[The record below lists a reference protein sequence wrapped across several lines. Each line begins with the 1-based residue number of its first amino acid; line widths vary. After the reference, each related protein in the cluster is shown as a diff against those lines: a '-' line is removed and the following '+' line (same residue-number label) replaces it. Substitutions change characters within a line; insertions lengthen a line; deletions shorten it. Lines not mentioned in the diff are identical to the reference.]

1 VLIVVVAAFF
11 FAWAETFGYIQA
23 PVNHIS
29 WYLDRPAMLRV
40 GSTLSGLLFLVS
52 FPNVFRLDET
62 VDQKWSITRCVV
74 EASFVSMV
82 TLFLIDM
89 WVRIHGPIV

>member
-1 VLIVVVAAFF
+1 MGDARRMTSL
-11 FAWAETFGYIQA
+11 
-23 PVNHIS
+23 
-29 WYLDRPAMLRV
+29 
-40 GSTLSGLLFLVS
+40 STRGERE
-52 FPNVFRLDET
+52 NC
-62 VDQKWSITRCVV
+62 TRCVV

>member
-1 VLIVVVAAFF
+1 
-11 FAWAETFGYIQA
+11 
-23 PVNHIS
+23 
-29 WYLDRPAMLRV
+29 V
-40 GSTLSGLLFLVS
+40 GTTLYGLYFLVS

-62 VDQKWSITRCVV
+62 VENRWTITRCIV

-89 WVRIHGPIV
+89 WVRFHGPIV